1 MLKSGLIAAVA
12 ILFASIALP
21 AYAGQPG
28 PGCCVCFDFGDP
40 CPAAAP
46 VCFTGINVSC
56 TDKCN
61 ALGCSGSDAQSPPCD
76 EIPACQVIDPTPALP
91 APLLSFPAL
100 ALLLFAITGVS
111 AWRLR
116 RARR

>member
-1 MLKSGLIAAVA
+1 MLKSGLIVAVA
-12 ILFASIALP
+12 IVFASIALP
-21 AYAGQPG
+21 AYAGPG
-28 PGCCVCFDFGDP
+28 PGCCVCFDAGGP

-46 VCFTGINVSC
+46 VCFTGIAVSC

-76 EIPACQVIDPTPALP
+76 EIAACQVIDPTPALP

-100 ALLLFAITGVS
+100 ALLLLSVTTIS

-116 RARR
+116 RTHR

>member
-1 MLKSGLIAAVA
+1 MLKSGVIAAVA
-12 ILFASIALP
+12 MVFAFVALP
-21 AYAGQPG
+21 AYAGGPG
-28 PGCCVCFDFGDP
+28 PGCCVCFDVGGP

-46 VCFTGINVSC
+46 VCFTGIEVSC

-76 EIPACQVIDPTPALP
+76 EIAACQVIDPTPASP
-91 APLLSFPAL
+91 APLLSLPAL
-100 ALLLFAITGVS
+100 ALLLLSIIGIS